1 MKLVSFGQFTGGMSL
16 MISAG
21 KPAELRGLTLI
32 RGKRPSSIAVALLTV
47 TALVTLVA
55 FIVSVIAVLTSA
67 EYIMAAVCG
76 SSPNDREPSDW
87 YELSR
92 YPT

>member
-1 MKLVSFGQFTGGMSL
+1 
-16 MISAG
+16 MIPAA
-21 KPAELRGLTLI
+21 KPAELRRLTLI

-47 TALVTLVA
+47 SALVTLVA
-55 FIVSVIAVLTSA
+55 FIVSVTAVLTSA
-67 EYIMAAVCG
+67 EYIAAAVCG
-76 SSPNDREPSDW
+76 RSPKDREPSDW